1 MGTQFP
7 LFAALPSAVLD
18 ITTDCMPLLAGLIIG
33 LCCGVLA
40 LAFVIGVYD
49 CWWTQP
55 STQQPTQLPPCTS
68 PLASTLPGNQRR
80 PSV

>member
-18 ITTDCMPLLAGLIIG
+18 ITTNFMPLLAGLIVG
-33 LCCGVLA
+33 LCCSVLA

-49 CWWTQP
+49 CWWMQE
-55 STQQPTQLPPCTS
+55 STQQPAQSHPRPPLLEGDLP
-68 PLASTLPGNQRR
+68 Q
-80 PSV
+80 